1 MARAEIHFVFIHAP
15 KGFADEV
22 LQRLTRIEL
31 ALNLQRR
38 IMTNVDDE
46 LTTVEGAL
54 DALTADEQRELA
66 DLTAI
71 KAQGKELSPDEQARF
86 DAIVVKLHQ
95 GVADIDAVDPAP
107 AAPIGDGSG
116 DAPAAP
122 PVDTTPV
129 DEPVDPAPA
138 DGGDE
143 TTTDDSTDG
152 DAAPAE

>member
-1 MARAEIHFVFIHAP
+1 MARSEIHFVFIHAP

-22 LQRLTRIEL
+22 LQRLARIEL
-31 ALNLQRR
+31 ALNIQRR
-38 IMTNVDDE
+38 IMTNIDDE

-54 DALTADEQRELA
+54 DALSADEQRELA

-71 KAQGKELSPDEQARF
+71 KAQGSELSPEEQARF
-86 DAIVVKLHQ
+86 DAIVAKLHQ

-116 DAPAAP
+116 DAP
-122 PVDTTPV
+122 VDTTPV
-129 DEPVDPAPA
+129 DAPVDPAPA
-138 DGGDE
+138 DIDAE